1 MNKLQ
6 DPLPLSDRSRRGD
19 LLFISWFFL
28 LGSLASSFFPVLF
41 PDIDVQAYLPALFPP
56 VKVGEH
62 GLRLIW
68 NLSWSFIAAALLS
81 TSFLGV
87 FLLPLLCFLKGFL
100 LSAAGRIVL
109 QSADRPFHGLVLIG
123 LTACFSLS
131 AFFLVGEKALGC
143 SRDLHRRVR
152 HGVGDGHS
160 SLTRSRLALSVILLT
175 FAVMSRLYLIPLLQ

>member
-6 DPLPLSDRSRRGD
+6 DPLPLCDRSRRGD
-19 LLFISWFFL
+19 LLFISVFFL
-28 LGSLASSFFPVLF
+28 LGSLVSSFFPALF
-41 PDIDVQAYLPALFPP
+41 PDIDVQASLPAMLPP
-56 VKVGEH
+56 VKAGEH

-68 NLSWSFIAAALLS
+68 NLSWSFLAAVFLS

-87 FLLPLLCFLKGFL
+87 YLLPLLCFFRGFL

-109 QSADRPFHGLVLIG
+109 QSADRPFQGLVLIG
-123 LTACFSLS
+123 LTAFFSLS

-152 HGVGDGHS
+152 HGVGDGNY
-160 SLTRSRLALSVILLT
+160 SLTRNCLTFSVILLT
-175 FAVMSRLYLIPLLQ
+175 FAVISRLYLIPLLQ